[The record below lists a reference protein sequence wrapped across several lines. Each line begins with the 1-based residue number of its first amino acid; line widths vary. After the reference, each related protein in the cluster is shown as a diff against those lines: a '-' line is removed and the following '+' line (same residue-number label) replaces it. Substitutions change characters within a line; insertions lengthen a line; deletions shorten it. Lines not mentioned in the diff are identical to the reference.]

1 MSTYAPHFYKLI
13 CIKLY
18 YMHNFCSNLSFLQT
32 SNLECI
38 SCWKQE
44 RQNAVIISYRVYW
57 IYEFY
62 ETSIVNVGEA
72 CISISI
78 TCYDGIPV
86 SAQNSH
92 QTIHDPSSRFRDRPQ
107 YYHERKKN
115 LAYAFVP
122 TFFFAKLVITLDRW
136 PFLLNRKNS
145 RSSEITRHCL
155 FTKSS
160 FSRFLWIWSSS
171 VTLY

>member
-1 MSTYAPHFYKLI
+1 MFKLE
-13 CIKLY
+13 LPA
-18 YMHNFCSNLSFLQT
+18 NFQSRMYFLLKTGKAKCCNNLIPCL
-32 SNLECI
+32 LDL
-38 SCWKQE
+38 
-44 RQNAVIISYRVYW
+44 W
-57 IYEFY
+57 ILWNFNSKYGL
-62 ETSIVNVGEA
+62 S

-92 QTIHDPSSRFRDRPQ
+92 QTIHDPSSRFRDRHQ
-107 YYHERKKN
+107 YYHERKKT

-122 TFFFAKLVITLDRW
+122 TFFFAKLVITLDLW
-136 PFLLNRKNS
+136 PFHLYRKNS
-145 RSSEITRHCL
+145 RSSEITQHCL